1 MHELISHLGLR
12 FYLFELGGSLK
23 YTLTRRGHAPKIYE
37 ICEADIE
44 VGRNSDTSSTGEPK
58 KMKAG
63 IDASAVGIQLRLI
76 KNDGVLKIDFEGK
89 NGSTAQWTFQGMQ
102 LSDGER
108 LVATATTQ
116 THIDPKKCLMC
127 GGKQDQMMRIKH
139 EGTQIPTVTTQSAG
153 FQLITHAPR
162 FARSILEGRI
172 RHLREELDENIAALN
187 DFNSRRE
194 ESRVN
199 AADTHTNQ
207 RKCMP
212 SPYHKTT
219 LLTSASTGTQTDS
232 GQSVDASSVQL
243 SYPKDTTATNLNL
256 KRKASTSFE
265 GTKSLNKRAKSK
277 HDSEAWPRHI
287 YMECFRVIPV
297 FKGDVGVL
305 HIDLEE
311 AAVWFEGWY
320 GKENMRVYER
330 KQFNLSDVTS
340 KKSHPNSGSYLTA
353 INQSD
358 LQAVPTNPWC

>member
-12 FYLFELGGSLK
+12 FYLFGLGGSLK

-44 VGRNSDTSSTGEPK
+44 DGRSSDTSSTEEPK

-63 IDASAVGIQLRLI
+63 IEASAVGIQLRLI

-89 NGSTAQWTFQGMQ
+89 NSSTAQWTFQGMQ

-127 GGKQDQMMRIKH
+127 GEKQDQMTRIKH
-139 EGTQIPTVTTQSAG
+139 EGTQIPTVTTQTAG
-153 FQLITHAPR
+153 FQVITRAPR

-172 RHLREELDENIAALN
+172 RRLRKELDENIAALN

-194 ESRVN
+194 ESRIN
-199 AADTHTNQ
+199 SADTHTNQ
-207 RKCMP
+207 MKCMP

-219 LLTSASTGTQTDS
+219 LLASASTGTQTDS
-232 GQSVDASSVQL
+232 GQSVDASSAQF

-256 KRKASTSFE
+256 KRKASTSLE
-265 GTKSLNKRAKSK
+265 GTKPLHKRAKSK
-277 HDSEAWPRHI
+277 HASEAWPRHI
-287 YMECFRVIPV
+287 YMECSRTTPTFM
-297 FKGDVGVL
+297 GDVGVL
-305 HIDLEE
+305 HIDIQE
-311 AAVWFEGWY
+311 AAVWYEGWY
-320 GKENMRVYER
+320 GMEDMRVHER
-330 KQFNLSDVTS
+330 KQVYLGDKTS
-340 KKSHPNSGSYLTA
+340 KNEIVLSMRSKLTTNSKSNV
-353 INQSD
+353 
-358 LQAVPTNPWC
+358 QAKRQQ